1 MSLVLDRGQSPA
13 ARERALARRVSL
25 APETAWLQV
34 ALGNAL
40 AGQGKWEAAAN
51 AYRAAHRAAP
61 SNPDPAYNL
70 AVSADRRDTVRGWHS
85 DHYRD
90 ALDLAALSPPA
101 FDMRAVRERVAAL
114 QRLAE
119 ARP

>member
-1 MSLVLDRGQSPA
+1 MTEHRRDAEVG
-13 ARERALARRVSL
+13 ARPPFAI
-25 APETAWLQV
+25 Q
-34 ALGNAL
+34 
-40 AGQGKWEAAAN
+40 
-51 AYRAAHRAAP
+51 
-61 SNPDPAYNL
+61 AYNL
-70 AVSADRRDTVRGWHS
+70 AVSADRRARSALALG
-85 DHYRD
+85 HYRD